1 MQDVEF
7 SDSFVPLGAPSG
19 TTGIPST
26 TFYSYARITYS
37 FNVISAVT
45 IGPGINWGDLYNIVD
60 TKAELLSVVLVQEAL
75 LVLLEAGPWVVVT
88 AFCLHSTDWVSL
100 VFGGTSG
107 QHLTVR

>member
-60 TKAELLSVVLVQEAL
+60 TQ
-75 LVLLEAGPWVVVT
+75 GRVVVGGIG
-88 AFCLHSTDWVSL
+88 A
-100 VFGGTSG
+100 GGTVGAAGGWPMGGGHSILSPFYG
-107 QHLTVR
+107 LGKSRFRRNLRTTSNS